1 MKIVRMPFDMS
12 LPQDL
17 RDLAALFTA
26 AGFQLYVVG
35 GAVRDAVMGVVPKDF
50 DVATD
55 ATPDQVIELL
65 RREADWR
72 VLEVGKAFGVVRACR
87 SSFGIIDL
95 RPGEREYEIA
105 TFRTDIGEGR
115 RPEAVSFTTI
125 DEDVKRRDLT
135 INALF
140 YDIGRGEV
148 VDMVGGLQDI
158 DAHVIR
164 TVGNPEDRFREDR
177 LRVLRAIR
185 FAARFG
191 WILEAATHQ
200 AIFANNDL
208 DGVSAERIRDELIK
222 GLSSSRSVRHFLQLL
237 DEFNMWPH
245 IFPGLTVS
253 PAPDVM
259 VVNSG
264 RKESRCVPVVL
275 AVLLDT
281 NPINFV
287 ARRLNELKYTAKE
300 VAQVTFLMRFRD
312 LKLENAWRLKR
323 QQAQCHVVNDMLV
336 DYCGKRGAPNQRLLR
351 AFINYELT
359 VTGDALLEQ
368 GLIGAELGR
377 ELERLE
383 TIQFRSLLD
392 SCPQVT
398 RQSLEEDA
406 DWDGNG

>member
-1 MKIVRMPFDMS
+1 MEAVRLPFDMS

-17 RDLAALFTA
+17 RDMAALFAA
-26 AGFQLYVVG
+26 AGFRLYVVG
-35 GAVRDAVMGVVPKDF
+35 GAVRDAVMGAVPKDF

-65 RREADWR
+65 RPEADWQ
-72 VLEVGKAFGVVRACR
+72 VLEVGKAFGVVRARR
-87 SSFGIIDL
+87 SGFGIIDL
-95 RPGEREYEIA
+95 GPGEREYEVA

-125 DEDVKRRDLT
+125 EEDVKRRDLT
-135 INALF
+135 VNALF

-158 DAHVIR
+158 AAHVIR
-164 TVGNPEDRFREDR
+164 TVGRPEDRFREDR

-191 WILEAATHQ
+191 WVLEAATYQ
-200 AIFANNDL
+200 AIFADNNL
-208 DGVSAERIRDELIK
+208 DGVSAERIRDELVK
-222 GLSSSRSVRHFLQLL
+222 GLSSSRSVRRFLQLL
-237 DEFNMWPH
+237 DEFDMWPRV
-245 IFPGLTVS
+245 FPGLAVS
-253 PAPDVM
+253 PVPDVM
-259 VVNSG
+259 VASSG
-264 RKESRCVPVVL
+264 CASHCVPVVL

-281 NPINFV
+281 NPINVV
-287 ARRLNELKYTAKE
+287 ARRLNELKYTAQE

-312 LKLENAWRLKR
+312 LEVESAYRLKR
-323 QQAQCHVVNDMLV
+323 QQVQCHVDDDMLV
-336 DYCGKRGAPNQRLLR
+336 DYCGERGMPSLRLLR

-359 VTGDALLEQ
+359 VTGDALLRR
-368 GLIGAELGR
+368 GLAGAQLGR

-383 TIQFRSLLD
+383 TVQFRRLLD
-392 SCPQVT
+392 DRPRVT

-406 DWDGNG
+406 DWDGDG